1 MKISELTKA
10 LELLAPPDLQEEYD
24 NAGLIIGQ
32 EDREIDGCLVCL
44 DVTEDVIDEAVRKD
58 CGLVISHHPLIFS
71 PIRRLTGRTMAEKLV
86 VKAIKNETAIYSAH
100 TNLDNISHGVNEIL
114 GSKLGLTKLKIL
126 SRKRG
131 ALKKLV
137 TFCPEDHAGKV
148 RDAIF
153 HAGAGHI
160 GEYDQCSFNAEG
172 LGSFRGGDATNPFV
186 GKKGEVHFEK
196 EIRIETIFPAWLE
209 KPVLRALLDAHP
221 YEEVAYDIYFLDNLY
236 DKAGAGMIGEL
247 PAEMLLG
254 EFLQMM
260 KEALQIPYL
269 RHSQPTGKNVRKVA
283 VCGGAGSFLIPEAT
297 RQQAD
302 VFVSADIKYHFFQ
315 EAVGKLVIIDAGHF
329 ETEQFTCELI
339 AGYLI
344 EKFPNFAV
352 LISENLINP
361 VNYF

>member
-1 MKISELTKA
+1 MNINEVIKA
-10 LELLAPPDLQEEYD
+10 LEIFAPPDLQEEYD
-24 NAGLIIGQ
+24 NAGWIVGQ
-32 EDREIDGCLVCL
+32 EDQETAGCLVCL
-44 DVTEDVIDEAVRKD
+44 DVTEEVMEEAVNKN
-58 CGLVISHHPLIFS
+58 CHLVISHHPLIFE
-71 PIRRLTGRTMAEKLV
+71 PLKRITGKTMTEKIV
-86 VKAIKNETAIYSAH
+86 VKAIEQGIAIYSMH
-100 TNLDNISHGVNEIL
+100 TNLDNVSHGVNEAL
-114 GSKLGLTKLKIL
+114 GGKLGLTKLKIL

-153 HAGAGHI
+153 HEGAGHI

-172 LGSFRGGDATNPFV
+172 FGSFRGGDATNPFV
-186 GKKGEVHFEK
+186 GKKGEVHFEP

-209 KPVLRALLDAHP
+209 KPVLNALLDAHP
-221 YEEVAYDIYFLDNLY
+221 YEEVAYDIYTLDNLY

-247 PAEMLLG
+247 PAEIPLE

-260 KEALQIPYL
+260 KDVLKTPYV
-269 RHSQPTGKNVRKVA
+269 RHSQPTGNNVRKVA
-283 VCGGAGSFLIPEAT
+283 ICGGAGSFLMPEAI

-302 VFVSADIKYHFFQ
+302 VFVSADIKYHSFQ

-329 ETEQFTCELI
+329 ETEQFTCDLI